1 MKKAFILMLLT
12 ITGFAACKKDVND
25 PAYDKSYKA
34 WQSFKAESKNS
45 YTYTVTSG
53 SVFGFGSETKI
64 TVEKGTVTARDYY
77 SYRLEYQQGSNV
89 PPTKKTLE
97 QWHEDKAAIGQHNS
111 GALAITLE
119 QVYQKAKNE
128 WLTVDKKKN
137 TINFETNNNGMISTA
152 TYIPNNCADD
162 CAIGIHISEI
172 KAL

>member
-1 MKKAFILMLLT
+1 MKKAFILILFI

-34 WQSFKAESKNS
+34 WQNFKAESKNS

-64 TVEKGTVTARDYY
+64 TVEKGAVTARDYY

-97 QWHEDKAAIGQHNS
+97 LWHEDKAAIGQHSS

-119 QVYQKAKNE
+119 EVYKKAKNE
-128 WLTVDKKKN
+128 WLSADKSKN
-137 TINFETNNNGMISTA
+137 TVYFENKNNGMISMA
-152 TYIPNNCADD
+152 VYVPNGCQDD
-162 CAIGIHISEI
+162 CSIGIHISEI